1 MVGDHIPPNRLVWGS
16 SKELVPP
23 GLQKQLARSFG
34 FASPGRTGK
43 GPRYIRPPMPCA
55 TACSRALPPASSCG

>member
-16 SKELVPP
+16 SKEVVPP
-23 GLQKQLARSFG
+23 GLQKQLAKSFG

-43 GPRYIRPPMPCA
+43 GPR
-55 TACSRALPPASSCG
+55 